1 MRKIYLTTLS
11 LLVCAISF
19 AQLPMIDINAHQE
32 LQEVQ
37 QVFEIRKHQKTPK
50 SMGTVSK
57 EMYFKGKK
65 SLSQCG
71 TDTLEYLPSKASVFE
86 WYAICDTTTS
96 ASYNSSFSQ
105 YYETPQAVTV
115 EGACFYAYNF
125 IPGTNT
131 DMSVKLYSVTVD
143 SFPDVLLA
151 QAPVTVTDDY
161 SAVNL
166 DVMKYCVSFPNP
178 VQINGQGFHIAV
190 ENNTTDSVYMLA
202 NSFNNADG
210 AGEGLSFAFY
220 SDSAFPSFVGW
231 YDQYEAPYN
240 WDFDWIINP
249 FVSYDLETT
258 ISLTN
263 SNECEGDSLCFEVIS
278 SPLISSNMY
287 NNGLQLQYWTW
298 GDGNN
303 GINDS
308 CHVYTA
314 PGNYEAI
321 AYYNLQGWSSSCYTA
336 DTVDLTVLPL
346 PSSNFNTTNEGSLQV
361 TVEDNGSIADS
372 VVFDMGDG
380 TMFSGS
386 GPHLHTYAVSDTVV
400 IMMVA
405 YNACGTDTSFTTFVP
420 DTASGLLDLNHALDL
435 YPNPANEELTIA
447 LSGGKMAMLSLYNAQ
462 GKLVDYQNFK
472 GQINLN
478 TSAYSN
484 GIYMLQIR
492 TNDGI
497 ANRQIIIR
505 H

>member
-1 MRKIYLTTLS
+1 
-11 LLVCAISF
+11 
-19 AQLPMIDINAHQE
+19 MIDIHE
-32 LQEVQ
+32 HHEVQ
-37 QVFEIRKHQKTPK
+37 QLMDARKIQKAPI
-50 SMGTVSK
+50 SMGSVSK
-57 EMYFKGKK
+57 EEYFKGKK

-96 ASYNSSFSQ
+96 AQYNSSFSQ

-143 SFPDVLLA
+143 SFPDALLA

-161 SAVNL
+161 SATNL
-166 DVMKYCVSFPNP
+166 DVMKYCVSFPSP
-178 VQINGQGFHIAV
+178 VQITGQGFHIAV

-202 NSFNNADG
+202 NSFNNNDG

-231 YDQYEAPYN
+231 YDQFEAPYN

-263 SNECEGDSLCFEVIS
+263 SNECEGDSMCFDVTS
-278 SPLISSNMY
+278 SPLIYSDMY
-287 NNGLQLQYWTW
+287 NSGLQLQYWTW

-308 CHVYTA
+308 CYVYA
-314 PGNYEAI
+314 ASGNYEAI
-321 AYYNLQGWSSSCYTA
+321 AYFNLQGWSSTCYTA

-346 PSSNFNTTNEGSLQV
+346 PVASFSTTNEGSLQV

-372 VVFDMGDG
+372 VMFDMSDG
-380 TMFSGS
+380 ATFSGP
-386 GPHLHTYAVSDTVV
+386 GPHLHTYSVSDTVE

-405 YNACGTDTSFTTFVP
+405 YNDCGTDTSFASFVP
-420 DTASGLLDLNHALDL
+420 DTALGLLDLNNTVDL
-435 YPNPANEELTIA
+435 YPNPANQALTVA
-447 LSGGKMAMLSLYNAQ
+447 LSGGQVAQLYLYNAH
-462 GKLVDYQNFK
+462 GKLVAYQNFK
-472 GQINLN
+472 GQIILN

-497 ANRQIIIR
+497 ANKPVIIR